1 MYDIYGT
8 DEDLMRAVK
17 QSDYACYG
25 RLFERYYS
33 RLCRYAYGLLLD
45 KEDAEDVVQELF
57 LTLWKN
63 REKIEIKENAE
74 GYLYRMAKYLA
85 LNHLRV
91 NNRFCDLPEEPGLN
105 VCSYEDTRVESEEF
119 RSILYDCIGRLP
131 DRSRE
136 VFLLHRI
143 EGLKQKEISER
154 LEISVQTIKNQIW
167 ASLQRL
173 KKCLEWK
180 GI

>member
-17 QSDYACYG
+17 QSDYAGYG
-25 RLFERYYS
+25 RLFERYYG
-33 RLCRYAYGLLLD
+33 RLCQYVYSLLLD
-45 KEDAEDVVQELF
+45 KDDAEDVVQELF

-63 REKIEIKENAE
+63 REKIEIKENAG
-74 GYLYRMAKYLA
+74 GYLYRMAKHLA
-85 LNHLRV
+85 LNNLRLK
-91 NNRFCDLPEEPGLN
+91 NRFCDLPEETEQH

-136 VFLLHRI
+136 VFLLHRM
-143 EGLKQKEISER
+143 EGLKQKEISDK
-154 LEISVQTIKNQIW
+154 LEISVKTIKNQIW

-180 GI
+180 GV